1 MKGQRP
7 TFRSAA
13 SLLSLLG
20 LCVSQPVWTQELE
33 PRRWTHLPIG
43 ANFAGLGYAL
53 TDGNVFLDP
62 SLLIEGA
69 TADVH
74 SVGFG
79 YTRSL
84 NVLGKSGRVDV
95 KVPYSRGRWA
105 GELDGEFASIRRGG
119 FGDPRVR
126 FAVNLIGSPAQT
138 PAEFAR
144 YRPGTIVGVA
154 LDVAAPL
161 GEYQEG
167 KLINLGTNRWTFRP
181 QVGLV
186 HNRNRWTYELTASAW
201 LFSNNDEYF
210 QGTKLEQD
218 PLYSLQGHLIY
229 TFRPGLWASI
239 SMGYGAGARATING
253 VRAGTDQGNLLW
265 VASFGFPIDRQQ
277 GIKLAFLRGST
288 SRATGVNYDSLI
300 VSYAYM
306 WGEGL

>member
-1 MKGQRP
+1 MLK
-7 TFRSAA
+7 A
-13 SLLSLLG
+13 L
-20 LCVSQPVWTQELE
+20 QP
-33 PRRWTHLPIG
+33 R
-43 ANFAGLGYAL
+43 
-53 TDGNVFLDP
+53 P
-62 SLLIEGA
+62 SLPVASFEPFGLTTIPLKELIRHDEM
-69 TADVH
+69 
-74 SVGFG
+74 
-79 YTRSL
+79 SL
-84 NVLGKSGRVDV
+84 FNIPVL
-95 KVPYSRGRWA
+95 
-105 GELDGEFASIRRGG
+105 
-119 FGDPRVR
+119 
-126 FAVNLIGSPAQT
+126 
-138 PAEFAR
+138 
-144 YRPGTIVGVA
+144 
-154 LDVAAPL
+154 
-161 GEYQEG
+161 YQEG

-218 PLYSLQGHLIY
+218 PLYSLQGHLIH

-253 VRAGTDQGNLLW
+253 MRADTDQGNFLW